1 MRSMCLPCDF
11 GRCRAC
17 PRSKYVYRSSLCVL
31 PPAQMFCGSV
41 LRPVGRAG
49 LAPCPAGG
57 SPAPPAVGRGDPR
70 PLLPLA
76 CSLRSHRATVGAA
89 SGHRL
94 SGALPPPHYFSA
106 DAPRV
111 RARPVAL
118 RSRPRM
124 ARDKVSALNLGCSD
138 LFAFA
143 HRQAA
148 LHYGT
153 HFVPRGL
160 SLHPLQ
166 GRKPARHAQALST
179 GNRAGTPARRSRV
192 ARSLLPCVSREK
204 PLRPARG
211 SLGTRSRAPA
221 FRGALAWSSVAG
233 K

>member
-1 MRSMCLPCDF
+1 M
-11 GRCRAC
+11 
-17 PRSKYVYRSSLCVL
+17 L
-31 PPAQMFCGSV
+31 PPAQMFCGSG
-41 LRPVGRAG
+41 LRPIGRAG
-49 LAPCPAGG
+49 LTPCPAGG

-111 RARPVAL
+111 RARPIAL

-124 ARDKVSALNLGCSD
+124 ARGKVSALNLGGFD
-138 LFAFA
+138 LFAYA
-143 HRQAA
+143 HSRAA
-148 LHYGT
+148 RHYGT
-153 HFVPRGL
+153 HFAPRGL
-160 SLHPLQ
+160 YLHPLQ
-166 GRKPARHAQALST
+166 GSKPARHALALST

-204 PLRPARG
+204 PRRPARG